1 MRSIK
6 AVEEIMG
13 KTIAEKIL
21 SEKSKKNVKA
31 DDIVIGNIDFCM
43 GQDGT
48 SPLAIE
54 IFKRMGGKNVFNPQK
69 IILVIDHSSPS
80 PSEGVSNLHTMMRN
94 FAEEQGCLLYDIG
107 EGVCHQLMLEKGHAR
122 PGELVI
128 GADSH
133 TTTYGAISCLSC
145 GVGST
150 DMAAAFI
157 SGKMWFKVPQTI
169 KVRIVGD
176 IPSGVYAKDIILYLA
191 GQITADGATY
201 LSLEFEGEV
210 IENLP
215 VDDRLVLSNMAVELG
230 AKFGLIRTNEISRKW
245 VEENTK
251 LKSED
256 VYPDKDASYLR
267 IEEYNISK
275 LSPQIARPHQVDNT
289 CGVEE
294 VEGTEIN
301 QAFIGTCTNG
311 RLTDLRIAAEIL
323 KDKKVHPRVRTI
335 VAPASRRIYLEAV
348 EEGIISTLV
357 KAGAVVVPPG
367 CGPCVGTNQG
377 IPSDGEIVLSSA
389 NRNFKGRMGNSKAE
403 IYLASPATVAVSS
416 ISGKIVDIRKVR

>member
-1 MRSIK
+1 MRPIK

-21 SEKSKKNVKA
+21 SEKSKKDVRA
-31 DDIVIGNIDFCM
+31 DDIVVSDIDFCM

-48 SPLAIE
+48 SPLTIE
-54 IFKRMGGKNVFNPQK
+54 IFKRMGGKNVFRSQK
-69 IILVIDHSSPS
+69 IALVIDHSSPS

-150 DMAAAFI
+150 DLAAAFI
-157 SGKMWFKVPQTI
+157 SGKMWFKIPQTI
-169 KVRIVGD
+169 KMKVVGD

-230 AKFGLIRTNEISRKW
+230 AKFGLIRTDEKTRVWVKENSGEEIK
-245 VEENTK
+245 
-251 LKSED
+251 D
-256 VYPDKDASYLR
+256 IYPDKDANYLKV
-267 IEEYNISK
+267 EEYNISK
-275 LSPQIARPHQVDNT
+275 LSPQIARPHQVDNVSP
-289 CGVEE
+289 VEE

-311 RLTDLRIAAEIL
+311 RLTDLHIAAEIL
-323 KDKKVHPRVRTI
+323 KDKKVHNQVRLI
-335 VAPASRRIYLEAV
+335 VAPASKDIYLRAI
-348 EEGIISTLV
+348 EEGLIPSLIKS
-357 KAGAVVVPPG
+357 GAVVVPPG

-377 IPSDGEIVLSSA
+377 IPSDGEVVLSTA
-389 NRNFKGRMGNSKAE
+389 NRNFKGRMGNSFAE

-416 ISGKIVDIRKVR
+416 IFGKIVDIRKIR